1 MKLKLIAV
9 LLVAVL
15 SAISLSGPA
24 AVLAQKPTPPAP
36 NKFLSGEVVVKFK
49 PQIGQRVGKDRLE
62 RDGLKIA
69 KTLPRSGLIR
79 IRVAPGAEQETIAR
93 LLARGDVEFATLNYI
108 VQAFETPNDPGFGS
122 QWGMTKIEA
131 PSAWNISHGSADITI
146 AVIDTGV
153 DLDHPDLAGKLWVNT
168 DEIPANGLDD
178 DFNGY
183 IDDVNGYDFYN
194 LDAFPDDDNSHGSHV
209 AGIAAA
215 ATNNGVGV
223 AGVSWGAKIMALKA
237 LNYNGN
243 GSTADLAEA
252 VYYAVDNG
260 AKVINMSLGIPWT
273 SWPCNYPDIETAFTY
288 AVNHNVLLVVA
299 AGNDGK
305 YGVSCPGAYDQAMAV
320 GSTDSSDNRSSFS
333 NYGPRLDIAA
343 PGSSI
348 YSTWSNGTYGTK
360 SGTSMATPY
369 VAGLAA
375 LVWGMAPNMTA
386 AQVRQAIE
394 STADDLGP
402 PGWDIYYGYGRIN
415 AFAALK
421 PFAALTLSTANG
433 SPLSGPLTFLTDDT
447 TAPIPAE
454 TIIGVNTTLPD
465 PITWTATISP
475 AVTWLNMSASS
486 GQVSASS
493 ASQFGLTATRP
504 ASYGLY
510 TTNVVVTGT
519 TAGGLTVGP
528 VAQEV
533 RISYVSKLLRYY
545 FPLFFKN

>member
-131 PSAWNISHGSADITI
+131 PSAWNISHGSAAITI

-360 SGTSMATPY
+360 SGTSMATPH

>member
-15 SAISLSGPA
+15 SAILLSGPA
-24 AVLAQKPTPPAP
+24 AVLAQKPIPPAP

-131 PSAWNISHGSADITI
+131 PSAWNISHGSAAITI

-194 LDAFPDDDNSHGSHV
+194 FDAFPDDDNSHGSHV

-360 SGTSMATPY
+360 SGTSMATPH

-386 AQVRQAIE
+386 AQVRQTIE

-486 GQVSASS
+486 GQVSAAS

>member
-15 SAISLSGPA
+15 AAVSVSGPA
-24 AVLAQKPTPPAP
+24 AVLAQKPTPSAP
-36 NKFLSGEVVVKFK
+36 NRFLAGEVVVKFK
-49 PQIGQRVGKDRLE
+49 PQVGQRAGKDRLE

-79 IRVAPGAEQETIAR
+79 IRVAPGTEQETIAR

-131 PSAWNISHGSADITI
+131 PSAWNISHGSTAITI

-153 DLDHPDLAGKLWVNT
+153 DLDHPDLASKLWVNA

-183 IDDVNGYDFYN
+183 VDDVNGYDFYN
-194 LDAFPDDDNSHGSHV
+194 FDAFPDDGNSHGSHV

-237 LNYNGN
+237 LSDGGN

-288 AVNHNVLLVVA
+288 AVNHNVLLAVA

-305 YGVSCPGAYDQAMAV
+305 YGVSCPGAYDQALAV

-343 PGSSI
+343 PGSNI
-348 YSTWSNGTYGTK
+348 YSTWSFGTYGTK
-360 SGTSMATPY
+360 SGTSMATPH

-375 LVWGMAPNMTA
+375 LVWGMDPTMTA
-386 AQVRQAIE
+386 AQVRQIIE
-394 STADDLGP
+394 STADDLGSA
-402 PGWDIYYGYGRIN
+402 GWDIYFGYGRIN

-421 PFAALTLSTANG
+421 PFAALTLSSASG
-433 SPLSGPLTFLTDDT
+433 SPISGPLTFLTDDT

-454 TIIGVNTTLPD
+454 AMIGVNTTLPD

-486 GQVSASS
+486 GQVSAAA

-504 ASYGLY
+504 ASYGAY
-510 TTNVVVTGT
+510 TTTVVVTGT
-519 TAGGLTVGP
+519 TAGGLIVGP

-533 RISYVSKLLRYY
+533 RISYVSQLIRYY

>member
-1 MKLKLIAV
+1 VKLKLIAV

-15 SAISLSGPA
+15 SAILLSGPA
-24 AVLAQKPTPPAP
+24 AVLAQKPIPPAP

-131 PSAWNISHGSADITI
+131 PSAWNISHGSAAITI

-194 LDAFPDDDNSHGSHV
+194 FDAFPDDDNSHGSHV

-360 SGTSMATPY
+360 SGTSMATPH

-386 AQVRQAIE
+386 AQVRQTIE

-486 GQVSASS
+486 GQVSAAS